1 MCEGEK
7 LKSNSAPELPEIV
20 DDINRLAD
28 QVRILLPRMNVETQ
42 VEVGQK
48 LWVMSRKIT
57 TALEEVKM
65 HLRDEAL
72 KQQNGTSGVIRFN
85 APDGSKCKVSFPIPC
100 LEIRKGVD
108 MLTVK
113 NLLGD
118 QFPVYFKTTVT
129 YKPQNDFRDTIEEIS
144 DPAIRQTVLDAVD
157 VIPATPKVFF
167 ED

>member
-1 MCEGEK
+1 MTGRDK
-7 LKSNSAPELPEIV
+7 LKPNSTPELPEIV

-28 QVRILLPRMNVETQ
+28 QVRILLPQMGVETQ

-48 LWVMSRKIT
+48 LWVMSRKL
-57 TALEEVKM
+57 TAVLEEVKI

-72 KQQNGTSGVIRFN
+72 KQQNSTSEVICFN
-85 APDGSKCKVSFPIPC
+85 SPDGSRCKVRFPTPC
-100 LEIRKGVD
+100 LEIRKGAD
-108 MLTVK
+108 MSAVR

-118 QFPVYFKTTVT
+118 QFPTYFKTTVT

-144 DPAIRQTVLDAVD
+144 DPSIRQTVLDAVD